1 MHVPVFKKQ
10 SSPQDICTI
19 YGRGKKTNNIAL
31 HLIIKT
37 ITELLQLLYT
47 HPYTISTLHFG
58 FNQEKLQVGIEN

>member
-1 MHVPVFKKQ
+1 MFLSLKNSHPHKIYVQYTPV
-10 SSPQDICTI
+10 
-19 YGRGKKTNNIAL
+19 GKKTNNIAL